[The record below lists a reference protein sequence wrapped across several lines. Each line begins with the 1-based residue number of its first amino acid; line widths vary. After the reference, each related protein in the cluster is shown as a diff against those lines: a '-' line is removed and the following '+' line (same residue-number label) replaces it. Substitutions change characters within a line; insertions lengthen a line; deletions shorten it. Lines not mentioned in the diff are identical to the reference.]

1 MHPRKLLFILLG
13 LQLALFVSH
22 CVTLPWMLTYHHTSS
37 SPLMLQ
43 PGSSVRHVPEVDQK
57 VQLQLKRG
65 LFTVHDLR
73 PAIDPPK
80 GIVIFGSGD
89 GGWGGWEG
97 RVAHGVQ
104 DGGYEVITMNS
115 AAYAGTDYDLAT
127 LQADYTT
134 IAGHFSARYGNK
146 PPPLVLSG
154 WSMGAA
160 QAVAA
165 AGGPHPPPH
174 LRGVAVA
181 SLLSRGRY
189 GLHLV
194 DKLDIPPHGNGTF
207 GVDDFAASL
216 ARVPLVQ
223 WHGAEDF
230 IDSQAWLGGLHDRH
244 REYDMPDTGHYFDE
258 ASDKFLSQF
267 VRSIDW
273 LLGPETPVESPLHA
287 RNS

>member
-1 MHPRKLLFILLG
+1 MHLKKLLFVLLG
-13 LQLALFVSH
+13 LHVALFVSR
-22 CVTLPWMLTYHHTSS
+22 CVTLPWKLTYHHTAS
-37 SPLMLQ
+37 SPNVMLA
-43 PGSSVRHVPEVDQK
+43 GSTVRHVPEVDQE

-65 LFTVHDLR
+65 PFTVHDLR

-80 GIVIFGSGD
+80 AIVIFGSGD

-104 DGGYEVITMNS
+104 DGGYEVITVNS
-115 AAYAGTDYDLAT
+115 AAYAETDYDLAT
-127 LQADYTT
+127 LQEDYAT
-134 IAGHFSARYGNK
+134 IVRHFSARYGNK

-174 LRGVAVA
+174 LGGVAVA

-194 DKLDIPPHGNGTF
+194 DKLDIPPHGRGTF
-207 GVDDFAASL
+207 GVADFAAAL
-216 ARVPLVQ
+216 KEVPLVQ

-230 IDSQAWLGGLHDRH
+230 IDSQAWLSDLHDRH
-244 REYDMPDTGHYFDE
+244 REYDMPNTGHYFDE
-258 ASDKFLSQF
+258 ASDKFLRQF
-267 VRSIDW
+267 VGSLDW
-273 LLGPETPVESPLHA
+273 LLQRPLVETNLHA
-287 RNS
+287 RTG